1 MTEVKICGLTR
12 PRDVELACALGAA
25 YLGFNF
31 AEVSPRRVSLP
42 QARDLASAA
51 GAGSVKVG
59 VFVEETETQILEA
72 IDAAG
77 LDLLQIHR
85 PLREADLELPRPV
98 LAVARVGNQ
107 SAAIPEDRL
116 LARCRFVLFD
126 AAAPGRPGG
135 TGTTIDW
142 NVLSGRRWPVPWM
155 LAGGLDPDN
164 VAAAIA
170 RARPDAVD
178 VASGVESSPGVK
190 DEDRMRRFFEAVRS
204 ADALASSPVAGQP
217 G

>member
-12 PRDVELACALGAA
+12 PRDVELARALGAA

-31 AEVSPRRVSLP
+31 AEVSPRRVSPP

-51 GAGSVKVG
+51 RGAVKVG
-59 VFVEETETQILEA
+59 VFMEETRAQILEA

-85 PLREADLELPRPV
+85 PLREEDLELPRPV
-98 LAVARVGNQ
+98 LAVARVRNR
-107 SAAIPEDRL
+107 SVVVPEERL

-126 AAAPGRPGG
+126 AVLPGRPGG
-135 TGTTIDW
+135 TGTTLDW
-142 NVLSGRRWPVPWM
+142 SALSGKRWPVPWM
-155 LAGGLDPDN
+155 LAGGLDPEN

-190 DEDRMRRFFEAVRS
+190 DEDLMRRFFEAVRS
-204 ADALASSPVAGQP
+204 ADAPASSPAAGQP